1 MPLFVVLPLKIKC
14 LYVCVCVCVWVCVCV
29 RMSVCAC
36 VYEGV
41 GQGGRENVKHLPIAT
56 HMGVG

>member
-14 LYVCVCVCVWVCVCV
+14 LCVCMHVCTGVC
-29 RMSVCAC
+29 
-36 VYEGV
+36 EGV

-56 HMGVG
+56 GVGVR